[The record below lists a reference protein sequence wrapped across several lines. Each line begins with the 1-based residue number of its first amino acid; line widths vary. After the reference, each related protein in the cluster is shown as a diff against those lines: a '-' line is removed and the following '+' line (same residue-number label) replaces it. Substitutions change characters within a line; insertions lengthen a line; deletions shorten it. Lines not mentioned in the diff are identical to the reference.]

1 MMEEED
7 SYGFEQT
14 LMYGRFTT
22 TQLQKYAKEQGARLR
37 REEKQRRE
45 EQEQIE
51 DEFRTYDQSWLGPVK
66 RFIERLRPCW
76 SLLGSDWVF
85 LLILGIIMALIS
97 FVLDLA
103 IDKCQTAHIWLYNL
117 SSNTFL
123 QYIEWT
129 SFPLVLL
136 TFSVGF
142 TYLVSP
148 HAIGSGIPEMKVILR
163 GTVLKRYLS
172 LRTLIAKVV
181 GLLTA
186 LGSSIPIGKEGPFVH
201 IASMVARSMGKFVA
215 SFKGIYTNE
224 SRNTEMLAA
233 ACAVGVS
240 SCFGSPIGGVLFSI
254 EVTATYFAVRNY
266 WRGFFAAVC
275 GALMFRLLAVFDKE
289 EETVTALFKTNFRLD
304 FPFDVEEF
312 IAFASIGL
320 FCGFGGALFVFTHR
334 KLVDVQRTH
343 KHTKVATFLSKNRFI
358 YPAVVIF
365 IIATITFPKGFGQF
379 MAGELTSKQAIDE
392 LFMNI
397 TWSEAQDSD
406 DQASLNVL
414 RHWDGANTNIYV
426 TLVIFIVLKFIMTA
440 VSVALP
446 IPAGVFFP
454 VFLIGAAFGR
464 LVGEAMATWF
474 PEGVNSGDAVT
485 PIVPGGYAVVGAAA
499 MSAAVTHTISTSVIV
514 FELTGQITHI
524 LPVMIAVL
532 IANAIAQWLQ
542 PSFYDSIIQI
552 KRLPYL
558 PDLTKTQV
566 YNLLVADIMKTKLFY
581 ISYHTKYADL
591 KDLLE
596 KSNHRSYPLVDSEDS
611 MILLGSIQR
620 PQLQSLLNQHMQKL
634 FQTSSNAESEDALCV
649 RPETPD
655 SLQLQSDKESSDDQG
670 PPSAKLE
677 VSADVSLKRQ
687 DSQTQGTSQ
696 RSSTGKSLLEKIPV
710 PARLHRLFGSGS
722 LLDDAEKISE
732 ASDKDSPTAEQQLQ
746 WERELLQRPVD
757 YSSCQIDPSP
767 FQLVERTS
775 LLKVHKLFALLNLSH
790 AYVTTLGRLV
800 GVVALKEVRQAI
812 EGERFL
818 DASHVDGVERGHS
831 GSFTS
836 AQVQDVMLK
845 PYSEA
850 RATSPTSEDSD
861 PAL

>member
-1 MMEEED
+1 MEEEE
-7 SYGFEQT
+7 SYGFEET
-14 LMYGRFTT
+14 LMYGQFTT

-37 REEKQRRE
+37 REQQQRRE
-45 EQEQIE
+45 EQQQAEN
-51 DEFRTYDQSWLGPVK
+51 DLKTYDDSCLASIK
-66 RFIERLRPCW
+66 RLIAWSRPCW

-97 FVLDLA
+97 SVLDLA
-103 IDKCQTAHIWLYNL
+103 IEKCQTAHIWLFSL
-117 SSNTFL
+117 PSNTFL
-123 QYIEWT
+123 QYLVWT
-129 SFPLVLL
+129 SFPLILI

-275 GALMFRLLAVFDKE
+275 GALMFRLLAVFDQE

-312 IAFASIGL
+312 IAFALIGL

-334 KLVDVQRTH
+334 KIVDIQRTH
-343 KHTKVATFLSKNRFI
+343 KHTKVAKFLSRNRFV
-358 YPAVVIF
+358 YPAVVML

-397 TWSEAQDSD
+397 TWSEAKNSK

-414 RHWDGANTNIYV
+414 EHWDGANTNIYV

-474 PEGVNSGDAVT
+474 PDGVNSGDTVT

-566 YNLLVADIMKTKLFY
+566 YNLLVADIMKTNLFY
-581 ISYHTKYADL
+581 ISYHSKYADL
-591 KDLLE
+591 KALLE
-596 KSNHRSYPLVDSEDS
+596 KSDLRSYPLVDSEDS

-620 PQLQSLLNQHMQKL
+620 PQLQSLLNLHMQKVY
-634 FQTSSNAESEDALCV
+634 QTSSQAESEGSVGTRPVTPESLSGDQESDAQCPHTKV
-649 RPETPD
+649 EVTAQVSPKQATSPRP
-655 SLQLQSDKESSDDQG
+655 SG
-670 PPSAKLE
+670 
-677 VSADVSLKRQ
+677 
-687 DSQTQGTSQ
+687 
-696 RSSTGKSLLEKIPV
+696 GKSLLEKIPV
-710 PARLHRLFGSGS
+710 PARLHKLFGSGTA
-722 LLDDAEKISE
+722 LHDAEKISE
-732 ASDKDSPTAEQQLQ
+732 VSDRESSNSEQQIQ
-746 WERELLQRPVD
+746 WERELLQKPVD
-757 YSSCQIDPSP
+757 YSNCQIDPAP

-800 GVVALKEVRQAI
+800 GVVALKEVQHAI

-818 DASHVDGVERGHS
+818 DSSHVDAVGVQG

-836 AQVQDVMLK
+836 PQDQDVMLQPCANK
-845 PYSEA
+845 PN
-850 RATSPTSEDSD
+850 PTIEETD
-861 PAL
+861 PSL

>member
-1 MMEEED
+1 MMMEEQD
-7 SYGFEQT
+7 TYGFEET

-22 TQLQKYAKEQGARLR
+22 TELQKYAKEQGARLR
-37 REEKQRRE
+37 REQLRQREQE
-45 EQEQIE
+45 EQTD
-51 DEFRTYDQSWLGPVK
+51 DEFRVYNGSCLASLKRAGVWLQ
-66 RFIERLRPCW
+66 PCW
-76 SLLGSDWVF
+76 SRLGSDWVF

-97 FVLDLA
+97 SVLDLA
-103 IDKCQTAHIWLYNL
+103 IAKCETAHIWLYSL
-117 SSNTFL
+117 PGNTFV
-123 QYIEWT
+123 QYIVWT
-129 SFPLVLL
+129 CFPLILIS
-136 TFSVGF
+136 FSVGF
-142 TYLVSP
+142 TYLISP

-172 LRTLIAKVV
+172 LRTLVAKVF

-186 LGSSIPIGKEGPFVH
+186 LGSSAPIGKEGPFVH

-275 GALMFRLLAVFDKE
+275 GALMFRLLAVLDKE
-289 EETVTALFKTNFRLD
+289 EDTVTALFKTNFRLD
-304 FPFDVEEF
+304 FPFDVVEF
-312 IAFASIGL
+312 IAFALIGL

-334 KLVDVQRTH
+334 KLVEFQRSH
-343 KHTKVATFLSKNRFI
+343 KQTTVAKYLSRNRFV
-358 YPAVVIF
+358 YPVAVMFV
-365 IIATITFPKGFGQF
+365 IATLTFPKGLGQF

-392 LFMNI
+392 LFINI
-397 TWSEAQDSD
+397 TWSEARNSENE
-406 DQASLNVL
+406 ASLKVL
-414 RHWDGANTNIYV
+414 EHWDGANTNIYV

-440 VSVALP
+440 VCVALP

-474 PEGVNSGDAVT
+474 PDGVSSGDTYT

-499 MSAAVTHTISTSVIV
+499 LSAAVTHTISTSVIV

-566 YNLLVADIMKTKLFY
+566 YNLLVADIMKTNLYF
-581 ISYHTKYADL
+581 ISYHSKYADL
-591 KDLLE
+591 KQLLE
-596 KSNHRSYPLVDSEDS
+596 KSDLRSYPLVDSEDS

-620 PQLQSLLNQHMQKL
+620 PQLQSLLNQHMQKMM
-634 FQTSSNAESEDALCV
+634 QASSQAESEGAVCT
-649 RPETPD
+649 RPDTPD
-655 SLQLQSDKESSDDQG
+655 SVASDKGNNSQSLQV
-670 PPSAKLE
+670 SLE
-677 VSADVSLKRQ
+677 VSAEI
-687 DSQTQGTSQ
+687 TQVTSPC
-696 RSSTGKSLLEKIPV
+696 SSSGKSLLDKIPV
-710 PARLHRLFGSGS
+710 PARLHKLFGSGS
-722 LLDDAEKISE
+722 ALNDAEQKISD
-732 ASDKDSPTAEQQLQ
+732 ASERECPSVEQQIQ
-746 WERELLQRPVD
+746 WERELLQRTVD
-757 YSSCQIDPSP
+757 YSNCQVDPAP

-800 GVVALKEVRQAI
+800 GVVALKEVRKAI

-818 DASHVDGVERGHS
+818 DSTHVDAVQFSEGFMTGH
-831 GSFTS
+831 
-836 AQVQDVMLK
+836 VQDSMIQQHANHQSN
-845 PYSEA
+845 PDDE
-850 RATSPTSEDSD
+850 TD
-861 PAL
+861 PKL

>member
-22 TQLQKYAKEQGARLR
+22 TQLQKYAQEQGARLR
-37 REEKQRRE
+37 REQQQK
-45 EQEQIE
+45 EQQQAE
-51 DEFRTYDQSWLGPVK
+51 DEFRNYDDSCLSYFK
-66 RFIERLRPCW
+66 
-76 SLLGSDWVF
+76 
-85 LLILGIIMALIS
+85 
-97 FVLDLA
+97 
-103 IDKCQTAHIWLYNL
+103 THIWLYNV
-117 SSNTFL
+117 SSNTFV
-123 QYIEWT
+123 QYIVWT
-129 SFPLVLL
+129 CFPLTLI

-172 LRTLIAKVV
+172 LRTLIAKVI

-312 IAFASIGL
+312 LAFALIGL

-334 KLVDVQRTH
+334 KLVDMQRTH
-343 KHTKVATFLSKNRFI
+343 KHTKLAKFLTKNRFV

-365 IIATITFPKGFGQF
+365 VIATITFPKGLGQF
-379 MAGELTSKQAIDE
+379 MAGELTSQQAIDE

-397 TWSEAQDSD
+397 TWSEAQNSE

-414 RHWDGANTNIYV
+414 EHWDGANTNIYV

-474 PEGVNSGDAVT
+474 PDGVNSGDAIT

-558 PDLTKTQV
+558 PDVTKTQV

-581 ISYHTKYADL
+581 ISYTSKYADL
-591 KDLLE
+591 KALLE
-596 KSNHRSYPLVDSEDS
+596 HSDLRSYPLVDSEDS

-620 PQLQSLLNQHMQKL
+620 PQLQSLLNQHMQKA
-634 FQTSSNAESEDALCV
+634 FQTSSQAESESAVCS

-655 SLQLQSDKESSDDQG
+655 SLPEDHSSDG
-670 PPSAKLE
+670 HVSPTTVE
-677 VSADVSLKRQ
+677 VSAQVSQKV
-687 DSQTQGTSQ
+687 TSP
-696 RSSTGKSLLEKIPV
+696 RPSTGKSLLDKITV
-710 PARLHRLFGSGS
+710 PARLHKLFGSGS
-722 LLDDAEKISE
+722 ALNDAERIAE
-732 ASDKDSPTAEQQLQ
+732 ASDKDGPNGEQQIQ
-746 WERELLQRPVD
+746 WERELLQRTID
-757 YSSCQIDPSP
+757 YSNCQIDPAP

-800 GVVALKEVRQAI
+800 GIVALKEVRQAI
-812 EGERFL
+812 EGERFMDKTNV
-818 DASHVDGVERGHS
+818 DAVEEMGS
-831 GSFTS
+831 GSFIST
-836 AQVQDVMLK
+836 QDHDVMLQ
-845 PYSEA
+845 PYNKEPH
-850 RATSPTSEDSD
+850 PTIEVSD
-861 PAL
+861 PHL

>member
-37 REEKQRRE
+37 REQQQRRE
-45 EQEQIE
+45 EQEQ
-51 DEFRTYDQSWLGPVK
+51 DDDFRTYDHSWLGPVK
-66 RFIERLRPCW
+66 RFVERLRPCW
-76 SLLGSDWVF
+76 SRLGSDWVF

-103 IDKCQTAHIWLYNL
+103 IDKCQTAHIWLYSL
-117 SSNTFL
+117 PSNMFL
-123 QYIEWT
+123 QYIVWT
-129 SFPLVLL
+129 SFPLVLI

-186 LGSSIPIGKEGPFVH
+186 LGSGIPIGKEGPFVH
-201 IASMVARSMGKFVA
+201 IASMVARSMGKFLA

-224 SRNTEMLAA
+224 SRNTEILAA

-312 IAFASIGL
+312 IAFALIGL

-334 KLVDVQRTH
+334 KLVDIQRTH
-343 KHTKVATFLSKNRFI
+343 KHTMVAKFLSRNRFV
-358 YPAVVIF
+358 YPAVIIF
-365 IIATITFPKGFGQF
+365 IIATITFPKGLGQF

-392 LFMNI
+392 LFINI
-397 TWSEAQDSD
+397 TWSEARESE

-414 RHWDGANTNIYV
+414 KHWDGANTNIYV

-474 PEGVNSGDAVT
+474 PDGVNSGDAIT

-566 YNLLVADIMKTKLFY
+566 YNLLVADIMKTNLFY
-581 ISYHTKYADL
+581 ISYHSKYADL
-591 KDLLE
+591 KELLE
-596 KSNHRSYPLVDSEDS
+596 KSRHRSYPLVDSEDS

-620 PQLQSLLNQHMQKL
+620 PQLQSLLNQHMHKM
-634 FQTSSNAESEDALCV
+634 FQASSNAESEDALYSA
-649 RPETPD
+649 RAETPD
-655 SLQLQSDKESSDDQG
+655 SLQLQSDEQSSDDQG
-670 PPSAKLE
+670 PPAKLE
-677 VSADVSLKRQ
+677 VLVSAEISLKKQ
-687 DSQTQGTSQ
+687 DTLPQSHK
-696 RSSTGKSLLEKIPV
+696 SSTGKSLLEKIPV
-710 PARLHRLFGSGS
+710 PTRLHRLFGSGS
-722 LLDDAEKISE
+722 ALNDAEKIAE
-732 ASDKDSPTAEQQLQ
+732 ASDKDSPTGDQQAQ
-746 WERELLQRPVD
+746 WEKELLQRPID
-757 YSSCQIDPSP
+757 FSNCQIDPSP
-767 FQLVERTS
+767 FQLIERTS

-818 DASHVDGVERGHS
+818 DASHVDAVDTDHGN
-831 GSFTS
+831 SFMS
-836 AQVQDVMLK
+836 AQEDVMLNSH
-845 PYSEA
+845 PEPNAASE
-850 RATSPTSEDSD
+850 ESD
-861 PAL
+861 PVL

>member
-7 SYGFEQT
+7 CYGYEPT
-14 LMYGRFTT
+14 LMYGSFTT
-22 TQLQKYAKEQGARLR
+22 SQLQKFAKDQGARLR
-37 REEKQRRE
+37 REQQQR
-45 EQEQIE
+45 QEVQQT
-51 DEFRTYDQSWLGPVK
+51 DDDFRTYDGSCLAPFKRAAAWLQ
-66 RFIERLRPCW
+66 PCW
-76 SLLGSDWVF
+76 GRFGSDWVF
-85 LLILGIIMALIS
+85 LLILGIVMALIS
-97 FVLDLA
+97 SVLDLA
-103 IDKCQTAHIWLYNL
+103 IEKCQTAHIWLYTFPR
-117 SSNTFL
+117 NTFL
-123 QYIEWT
+123 QYIVWT
-129 SFPLVLL
+129 LFPLILIS
-136 TFSVGF
+136 FSVGF

-172 LRTLIAKVV
+172 IRTLIAKVI

-186 LGSSIPIGKEGPFVH
+186 LGSSVPIGKEGPFVH

-266 WRGFFAAVC
+266 WRGFYAAVC
-275 GALMFRLLAVFDKE
+275 GALVFRLLAVLNKE

-312 IAFASIGL
+312 IAFALIGL

-334 KLVDVQRTH
+334 KIVEIQRTH
-343 KHTKVATFLSKNRFI
+343 QHTKVAKFLSRNRFV
-358 YPAVVIF
+358 YPAVVMF
-365 IIATITFPKGFGQF
+365 IISTITFPKGLGQF

-392 LFMNI
+392 LFSNI
-397 TWSEAQDSD
+397 TWSEARNHENE
-406 DQASLNVL
+406 ASLKVL
-414 RHWDGANTNIYV
+414 EHWDGANTNIYV

-440 VSVALP
+440 VSVSLP

-474 PEGVNSGDAVT
+474 PDGVNSGDAIT

-499 MSAAVTHTISTSVIV
+499 LSAAVTHTISTSVIV

-532 IANAIAQWLQ
+532 VANAIAQWLQ

-558 PDLTKTQV
+558 PDVTKTQV
-566 YNLLVADIMKTKLFY
+566 YNLLVADIMKTSLFY
-581 ISYHTKYADL
+581 VSFHAKYADL
-591 KDLLE
+591 KALLE
-596 KSNHRSYPLVDSEDS
+596 KSDLRSYPLVDSEDS

-620 PQLQSLLNQHMQKL
+620 PQLQSLLNQHMQKMM
-634 FQTSSNAESEDALCV
+634 QTSSQAESEGAVCT
-649 RPETPD
+649 RPDTPE
-655 SLQLQSDKESSDDQG
+655 SLASDHGNDVQV
-670 PPSAKLE
+670 PQAKLE
-677 VSADVSLKRQ
+677 FLSVEAT
-687 DSQTQGTSQ
+687 QTVTSP
-696 RSSTGKSLLEKIPV
+696 RSSSGKSLLDKIAV
-710 PARLHRLFGSGS
+710 PAKLHKLFGSG
-722 LLDDAEKISE
+722 LALNDPEKICE
-732 ASDKDSPTAEQQLQ
+732 ASDRECPSQEQQIQ
-746 WERELLQRPVD
+746 WERELLQKRVD
-757 YSSCQIDPSP
+757 FSCCQVDPAP

-800 GVVALKEVRQAI
+800 GVVALKEVRKAI
-812 EGERFL
+812 EGQRFL
-818 DASHVDGVERGHS
+818 DSTHVDAVNAVVNENFS
-831 GSFTS
+831 TM
-836 AQVQDVMLK
+836 QDQDVMIQSRETNLHFPPDK
-845 PYSEA
+845 DVA
-850 RATSPTSEDSD
+850 SD
-861 PAL
+861 I

>member
-37 REEKQRRE
+37 REQQQRTE
-45 EQEQIE
+45 EQEQA
-51 DEFRTYDQSWLGPVK
+51 DDDFRSYDNSWLGPVK

-76 SLLGSDWVF
+76 SRLGSDWVF
-85 LLILGIIMALIS
+85 LLILGIVMALIS

-103 IDKCQTAHIWLYNL
+103 IDKCQTAHIWLYSL
-117 SSNTFL
+117 PSNTFV
-123 QYIEWT
+123 QYIVWT
-129 SFPLVLL
+129 SFPLILV

-172 LRTLIAKVV
+172 LRTLIAKVI

-343 KHTKVATFLSKNRFI
+343 KHTKVAQFLSRNRFI
-358 YPAVVIF
+358 YPAVVVF

-379 MAGELTSKQAIDE
+379 MAGELTPKQAIDE

-397 TWSEAQDSD
+397 TWSEAKDSD

-414 RHWDGANTNIYV
+414 KHWDGANTNIYV

-474 PEGVNSGDAVT
+474 PDGVNSGDAIT

-558 PDLTKTQV
+558 PDLTKSQV
-566 YNLLVADIMKTKLFY
+566 YNLLVADIMKTNLYY

-591 KDLLE
+591 KALLD
-596 KSNHRSYPLVDSEDS
+596 KSDHRSYPLVDSEDS

-620 PQLQSLLNQHMQKL
+620 PQLQSLLNQHMQKM
-634 FQTSSNAESEDALCV
+634 FQTSSNAESEDALCA

-655 SLQLQSDKESSDDQG
+655 SLQLQSDKESSDDQA
-670 PPSAKLE
+670 PSGKLE
-677 VSADVSLKRQ
+677 VLAEVSLKKQ
-687 DSQTQGTSQ
+687 ETQPQGASQ
-696 RSSTGKSLLEKIPV
+696 RPSTGKSLLEKIPV
-710 PARLHRLFGSGS
+710 PARLHKLFGSGS
-722 LLDDAEKISE
+722 LLDDAERIAE
-732 ASDKDSPTAEQQLQ
+732 ASDKDSPTGEQQLQ
-746 WERELLQRPVD
+746 WEKELLQKSVD
-757 YSSCQIDPSP
+757 YSNCQIDPAP

-818 DASHVDGVERGHS
+818 DASHVDAAGGEH
-831 GSFTS
+831 GSSFMS
-836 AQVQDVMLK
+836 AQAQDVMLQ
-845 PYSEA
+845 PFTEPG
-850 RATSPTSEDSD
+850 ATSPTSEHSD
-861 PAL
+861 PVL

>member
-1 MMEEED
+1 MMEEDD

-37 REEKQRRE
+37 REQQQK
-45 EQEQIE
+45 EQQQAEDDFKNYDDSCLSYFKRCIE
-51 DEFRTYDQSWLGPVK
+51 W
-66 RFIERLRPCW
+66 LRPCW
-76 SLLGSDWVF
+76 SRLGSDWVF

-103 IDKCQTAHIWLYNL
+103 IEKCQTAHIWLYNV
-117 SSNTFL
+117 SSNTFV
-123 QYIEWT
+123 QYIVWT
-129 SFPLVLL
+129 CFPLTLI

-172 LRTLIAKVV
+172 LRTLIAKVI

-312 IAFASIGL
+312 LAFALIGL

-334 KLVDVQRTH
+334 KLVDMQRTH
-343 KHTKVATFLSKNRFI
+343 KHTKLAKFLTKNRFV
-358 YPAVVIF
+358 YPAVVMF
-365 IIATITFPKGFGQF
+365 VIATITFPKGLGQF
-379 MAGELTSKQAIDE
+379 MAGELTSQQAIDE

-397 TWSEAQDSD
+397 TWSEAQNSE

-414 RHWDGANTNIYV
+414 EHWDGANTNIYV

-474 PEGVNSGDAVT
+474 PDGVNSGDAIT

-558 PDLTKTQV
+558 PDVTKTQV

-581 ISYHTKYADL
+581 ISYTSKYADL
-591 KDLLE
+591 KALLE
-596 KSNHRSYPLVDSEDS
+596 NSDLRSYPLVDSEDS

-620 PQLQSLLNQHMQKL
+620 PQLQSLLNQHMQKA
-634 FQTSSNAESEDALCV
+634 FQTSSQAESESAVCS

-655 SLQLQSDKESSDDQG
+655 SLPEDHSSDG
-670 PPSAKLE
+670 HVSPTTVE
-677 VSADVSLKRQ
+677 VSAQVSQKV
-687 DSQTQGTSQ
+687 TSP
-696 RSSTGKSLLEKIPV
+696 RLSTGKSLLDKITV
-710 PARLHRLFGSGS
+710 PARLHKLFGSGS
-722 LLDDAEKISE
+722 ALNDAERIAE
-732 ASDKDSPTAEQQLQ
+732 ASDKDGPNVEQQIQ
-746 WERELLQRPVD
+746 WERELLQRTID
-757 YSSCQIDPSP
+757 YSNCQIDPAP

-812 EGERFL
+812 EGERFMDKTNV
-818 DASHVDGVERGHS
+818 DAVEEMGS
-831 GSFTS
+831 GSFIST
-836 AQVQDVMLK
+836 QDHDVMLQ
-845 PYSEA
+845 PYNNEPH
-850 RATSPTSEDSD
+850 PTVEVSD
-861 PAL
+861 PHL

>member
-37 REEKQRRE
+37 REQQQRRG
-45 EQEQIE
+45 EQQEA
-51 DEFRTYDQSWLGPVK
+51 DDDFRTYDSSWLGSVK
-66 RFIERLRPCW
+66 RFVERLRPCW
-76 SLLGSDWVF
+76 SRLGSDWVF
-85 LLILGIIMALIS
+85 LLVLGIVMALIS

-117 SSNTFL
+117 PNNTFL
-123 QYIEWT
+123 QYIVWT
-129 SFPLVLL
+129 SFPLCLV

-142 TYLVSP
+142 THLVSP

-334 KLVDVQRTH
+334 KLVDLHRTH
-343 KHTKVATFLSKNRFI
+343 KHTKVAKFLARNRFV
-358 YPAVVIF
+358 YPAVVVF
-365 IIATITFPKGFGQF
+365 IIATITFPKGLGQF
-379 MAGELTSKQAIDE
+379 MAGELTQKQAIDE
-392 LFMNI
+392 LFINI
-397 TWSEAQDSD
+397 TWSEARDSD

-414 RHWDGANTNIYV
+414 KHWDGANTNIYV

-440 VSVALP
+440 VSVTMP
-446 IPAGVFFP
+446 FPAGVFFP

-474 PEGVNSGDAVT
+474 PNGVNSGDAVS
-485 PIVPGGYAVVGAAA
+485 PVVPGGYAVVGAAA

-566 YNLLVADIMKTKLFY
+566 YNLLVADIMKTNLFY
-581 ISYHTKYADL
+581 ISFHSKYADL
-591 KDLLE
+591 KELLD
-596 KSNHRSYPLVDSEDS
+596 KSHHRSYPLVDSEDS

-620 PQLQSLLNQHMQKL
+620 PQLQSLLNLHMQKL
-634 FQTSSNAESEDALCV
+634 YQSSSNAESEDALCA
-649 RPETPD
+649 RPESPD
-655 SLQLQSDKESSDDQG
+655 PPQLQSDDQSRNTQSSAAQ
-670 PPSAKLE
+670 LE
-677 VSADVSLKRQ
+677 VAAEITLKRQ
-687 DSQTQGTSQ
+687 DSQPQK
-696 RSSTGKSLLEKIPV
+696 SSTGKSLLEKIPV
-710 PARLHRLFGSGS
+710 PTRLHKLFGSGS
-722 LLDDAEKISE
+722 ALNEAEKTSD
-732 ASDKDSPTAEQQLQ
+732 APDKDSPTVDQQLQ
-746 WERELLQRPVD
+746 WEKELLQRPID
-757 YSSCQIDPSP
+757 YSNCQIDPAP

-818 DASHVDGVERGHS
+818 DTSHVDAEGEGRS

-836 AQVQDVMLK
+836 ARARDTMLK
-845 PYSEA
+845 GCPEP
-850 RATSPTSEDSD
+850 RVTTGETDPT
-861 PAL
+861 L

>member
-1 MMEEED
+1 MMEEDD

-37 REEKQRRE
+37 REQQQQRE
-45 EQEQIE
+45 EQQGE
-51 DEFRTYDQSWLGPVK
+51 DDFRTYDDSFLAPVK
-66 RFIERLRPCW
+66 RCIEWLRPCW
-76 SLLGSDWVF
+76 SRLGSDWVF

-103 IDKCQTAHIWLYNL
+103 IEKCQTAHIWLYSL
-117 SSNTFL
+117 PSNTFL
-123 QYIEWT
+123 QYLVWT
-129 SFPLVLL
+129 SFPLILI

-312 IAFASIGL
+312 LAFALIGL

-343 KHTKVATFLSKNRFI
+343 KHTKVAKFLSKNRFV

-365 IIATITFPKGFGQF
+365 IIATITFPKGLGQF
-379 MAGELTSKQAIDE
+379 MAGELTPKQAIDE

-397 TWSEAQDSD
+397 TWSEARSSE

-414 RHWDGANTNIYV
+414 EHWDGANTNIYV

-474 PEGVNSGDAVT
+474 PDGVNSGDAVT

-499 MSAAVTHTISTSVIV
+499 MAAAVTHTISTSVIV

-566 YNLLVADIMKTKLFY
+566 YNLLVADIMKTNLY
-581 ISYHTKYADL
+581 YVSYHSKYADL
-591 KDLLE
+591 KALLE
-596 KSNHRSYPLVDSEDS
+596 RSDIRSYPLVDSEDS

-620 PQLQSLLNQHMQKL
+620 PQLQSLLNQHMQKM
-634 FQTSSNAESEDALCV
+634 FQTSSQAESENAM

-655 SLQLQSDKESSDDQG
+655 SLPEDHSSDGQVS
-670 PPSAKLE
+670 PTTVQ
-677 VSADVSLKRQ
+677 VSAQVSQKV
-687 DSQTQGTSQ
+687 TSP
-696 RSSTGKSLLEKIPV
+696 RPSTGKSLLEKIPV
-710 PARLHRLFGSGS
+710 PARLHKLFGSGS
-722 LLDDAEKISE
+722 VLNDPEKITE
-732 ASDKDSPTAEQQLQ
+732 AADKDGPTGEQQVQ
-746 WERELLQRPVD
+746 WERELLQKTVD
-757 YSSCQIDPSP
+757 YSSCQIDPAP

-818 DASHVDGVERGHS
+818 DATHVDAVGMDG
-831 GSFTS
+831 GSFVST
-836 AQVQDVMLK
+836 QDRDVMLQRYNDE
-845 PYSEA
+845 PHHTVEDQ
-850 RATSPTSEDSD
+850 TDPT
-861 PAL
+861 L

>member
-37 REEKQRRE
+37 REQQQK
-45 EQEQIE
+45 EQQQAEDDFKNYDDSCLSYFKRCIE
-51 DEFRTYDQSWLGPVK
+51 W
-66 RFIERLRPCW
+66 LRPCW
-76 SLLGSDWVF
+76 SRLGSDWVF

-103 IDKCQTAHIWLYNL
+103 IEKCQTAHIWLYNV
-117 SSNTFL
+117 SSNTFV
-123 QYIEWT
+123 QYIVWT
-129 SFPLVLL
+129 CFPLTLI

-172 LRTLIAKVV
+172 LRTLIAKVI

-312 IAFASIGL
+312 LAFALIGL

-334 KLVDVQRTH
+334 KLVDMQRTH
-343 KHTKVATFLSKNRFI
+343 KHTKLAKFLTKNRFV

-365 IIATITFPKGFGQF
+365 VIATITFPKGLGQF
-379 MAGELTSKQAIDE
+379 MAGELTSQQAIDE

-397 TWSEAQDSD
+397 TWSEAQNSE

-414 RHWDGANTNIYV
+414 EHWDGANTNIYV

-474 PEGVNSGDAVT
+474 PDGVNSGDAIT

-558 PDLTKTQV
+558 PDVTKTQV

-581 ISYHTKYADL
+581 ISYTSKYADL
-591 KDLLE
+591 KALLE
-596 KSNHRSYPLVDSEDS
+596 NSDLRSYPLVDSEGTTAVMAMS
-611 MILLGSIQR
+611 LLR
-620 PQLQSLLNQHMQKL
+620 QLKCQLKYHKKYVLLQNNNCRTDQIIHLLTFLFSQSQNIKQSLLH
-634 FQTSSNAESEDALCV
+634 QTSRTHLNLFISDVCCYSQQTSENV
-649 RPETPD
+649 
-655 SLQLQSDKESSDDQG
+655 
-670 PPSAKLE
+670 
-677 VSADVSLKRQ
+677 
-687 DSQTQGTSQ
+687 TSP
-696 RSSTGKSLLEKIPV
+696 RLSTGKSLLDKITV
-710 PARLHRLFGSGS
+710 PARLHKLFGSGS
-722 LLDDAEKISE
+722 ALNDAERIAE
-732 ASDKDSPTAEQQLQ
+732 ASDKDGPNGEQQIQ
-746 WERELLQRPVD
+746 WERELLQRTID
-757 YSSCQIDPSP
+757 YSNCQIDPAP

-812 EGERFL
+812 EGERFMDKTNV
-818 DASHVDGVERGHS
+818 DAVEEMGS
-831 GSFTS
+831 GSFIST
-836 AQVQDVMLK
+836 QDHDVMLQ
-845 PYSEA
+845 PYNNA
-850 RATSPTSEDSD
+850 PHPTVEVSD
-861 PAL
+861 PHL